1 MQHKRN
7 KIRLALVGSPSA
19 PKLFNA
25 LQIAQGIT
33 GDWNKII
40 VIGSSSKDIR
50 YQHIGS
56 YNTLSIPIDATPQRY
71 SDLLNLCA
79 GCNKEVIIF
88 STLSE
93 EWKSVTQHLN
103 SSYYQEVLKAHRHL
117 FNSIRHSPVNVIACV
132 DSKKKFSCTDT
143 KGNTRLNFR
152 DQHIQC
158 QSFER
163 NFNIVL
169 RVSKRGTAEVG
180 KDLSNVLPLDSFKI
194 SAQIGAMLHD
204 YCYRGN
210 SVISPELQ
218 HRINAC
224 CSLSELY
231 QLLFDLD
238 IEEEELFQAFAKRR
252 LELENMFSS
261 DNSTGFKPSMDILQG
276 GQP

>member
-40 VIGSSSKDIR
+40 VIGSSSRDII
-50 YQHIGS
+50 YQHIAPC
-56 YNTLSIPIDATPQRY
+56 NTLSIPADATAQRY

-117 FNSIRHSPVNVIACV
+117 FNSIRHSPVHIIACV
-132 DSKKKFSCTDT
+132 DTKKKFACTDPEG
-143 KGNTRLNFR
+143 KTRFNFL
-152 DQHIQC
+152 DQHIQA
-158 QSFER
+158 QDFDK
-163 NFNIVL
+163 NFNTVL
-169 RVSKRGTAEVG
+169 KVSKRGTALVE
-180 KDLSNVLPLDSFKI
+180 KDLTKVLPDGPIKV
-194 SAQIGAMLHD
+194 SAQVGAMLQD
-204 YCYRGN
+204 FYYRRH
-210 SVISPELQ
+210 SVISPDIQ
-218 HRINAC
+218 DRINAC
-224 CSLSELY
+224 CSLSDLY

-238 IEEEELFQAFAKRR
+238 IEEEELFQAFTKRR
-252 LELENMFSS
+252 LEL
-261 DNSTGFKPSMDILQG
+261 DNLYSKDKEPGIRPPMEIIQG